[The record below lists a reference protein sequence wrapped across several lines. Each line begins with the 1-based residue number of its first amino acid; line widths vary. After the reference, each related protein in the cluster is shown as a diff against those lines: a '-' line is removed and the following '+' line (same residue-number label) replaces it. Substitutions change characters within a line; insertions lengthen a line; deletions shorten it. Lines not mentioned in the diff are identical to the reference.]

1 MIGRAARPALAALVL
16 CAGAL
21 AACGDDGDGDEPA
34 VVIDNARARFTT
46 TDVGAVYFDVRVT
59 GAGDALVAA
68 AAEIAE
74 DAQLHEIATV
84 DGSAMMREVAGGIA
98 IAPGGS
104 VSLRPG
110 GYHVMLL
117 GVAEP
122 PAPGETFALTL
133 EFERAG
139 RVTVD
144 VNVEA
149 FE

>member
-1 MIGRAARPALAALVL
+1 MIGKAALVALVL

-21 AACGDDGDGDEPA
+21 AACGDDGDGG

-46 TDVGAVYFDVRVT
+46 TDLGAVYFDVRVT
-59 GAGDALVAA
+59 GAGDALMAA
-68 AAEIAE
+68 SAEIAD

-84 DGSAMMREVAGGIA
+84 DGSAMMREVAGGIP

-117 GVAEP
+117 GVAEV

-133 EFERAG
+133 EFARAG

-144 VNVEA
+144 VAVEA

>member
-1 MIGRAARPALAALVL
+1 MIGKAALAALVL

-21 AACGDDGDGDEPA
+21 AACGDDGDAPA

-46 TDVGAVYFDVRVT
+46 TDLGAVYFDVRVT

-68 AAEIAE
+68 GTEIAE

-84 DGSAMMREVAGGIA
+84 DGSAMMREVAGGIP

-117 GVAEP
+117 GVAEV

-144 VNVEA
+144 VAVEA

>member
-1 MIGRAARPALAALVL
+1 MIGKAARPALAALVL

-21 AACGDDGDGDEPA
+21 AACGGGDEPA

-68 AAEIAE
+68 AAEIAA

-144 VNVEA
+144 VAVEA

>member
-1 MIGRAARPALAALVL
+1 MIGKAALVALVL

-21 AACGDDGDGDEPA
+21 AACGDDGDEPA

-46 TDVGAVYFDVRVT
+46 TDLGAVYFDIRVT

-68 AAEIAE
+68 SAEIAE

-84 DGSAMMREVAGGIA
+84 DGSAMMREVAGGIP

-117 GVAEP
+117 GVAEV

-133 EFERAG
+133 DFERAG

-144 VNVEA
+144 VAVEA

>member
-1 MIGRAARPALAALVL
+1 MIGKAALVALVL

-21 AACGDDGDGDEPA
+21 AACGDDGDEPA

-46 TDVGAVYFDVRVT
+46 TDLGAVYFDVRVT
-59 GAGDALVAA
+59 GAGDALIAA
-68 AAEIAE
+68 ATEIAE

-84 DGSAMMREVAGGIA
+84 DGSAMMREVAGGIP

-117 GVAEP
+117 GVAEV

-144 VNVEA
+144 VAVEA

>member
-1 MIGRAARPALAALVL
+1 MIGKAALVALVL

-21 AACGDDGDGDEPA
+21 AACGDDGDEPA

-46 TDVGAVYFDVRVT
+46 TDLGAVYFDVRVT
-59 GAGDALVAA
+59 GAGDALIAA
-68 AAEIAE
+68 ATEIAD

-84 DGSAMMREVAGGIA
+84 DGSAMMREVAGGIP

-117 GVAEP
+117 GVAEV

-144 VNVEA
+144 VAVEA

>member
-1 MIGRAARPALAALVL
+1 MIGKAALVAL
-16 CAGAL
+16 VLWAGAL
-21 AACGDDGDGDEPA
+21 AACGDDGDEPA

-46 TDVGAVYFDVRVT
+46 TDLGAVYFDVRVT

-68 AAEIAE
+68 GTEIAE

-144 VNVEA
+144 VAVEA

>member
-1 MIGRAARPALAALVL
+1 MIGKAALAALAL

-21 AACGDDGDGDEPA
+21 AACGDDGDEPA

-46 TDVGAVYFDVRVT
+46 TDLGAVYFDVRVT

-68 AAEIAE
+68 SAEIAD

-84 DGSAMMREVAGGIA
+84 DGSAMMREVAGGIP

-117 GVAEP
+117 GVAEV

-139 RVTVD
+139 RVTV
-144 VNVEA
+144 VVAVEA

>member
-1 MIGRAARPALAALVL
+1 MIGKAALAALVL

-21 AACGDDGDGDEPA
+21 AACGDDGDGA

-46 TDVGAVYFDVRVT
+46 TDLGAVYFDVRVT

-68 AAEIAE
+68 AAEIAD

-84 DGSAMMREVAGGIA
+84 DGSAMMREVAGGIP

-117 GVAEP
+117 GVAEV

-144 VNVEA
+144 VAVEA

>member
-1 MIGRAARPALAALVL
+1 MIGKAALAALVL

-21 AACGDDGDGDEPA
+21 AACGDDGDAPA

-46 TDVGAVYFDVRVT
+46 TDLGAVYFDVRVT

-68 AAEIAE
+68 ATEIAD

-122 PAPGETFALTL
+122 PPPGETFALTL

-144 VNVEA
+144 VAVEA

>member
-1 MIGRAARPALAALVL
+1 MIGKAALAALVL

-21 AACGDDGDGDEPA
+21 AACGDGGDAPA

-46 TDVGAVYFDVRVT
+46 TDLGAVYFDVRVT

-68 AAEIAE
+68 ATEIAD

-84 DGSAMMREVAGGIA
+84 DGSAMMREVAGGIP

-117 GVAEP
+117 GVAEV

-144 VNVEA
+144 VAVEA

>member
-1 MIGRAARPALAALVL
+1 MIGKAALAALVL

-21 AACGDDGDGDEPA
+21 AACGDDDGNGG

-46 TDVGAVYFDVRVT
+46 TDLGAVYFDVRVT

-68 AAEIAE
+68 SAEIAD

-117 GVAEP
+117 GVAEV

-144 VNVEA
+144 VAVEA

>member
-1 MIGRAARPALAALVL
+1 MIGKAALAALVL

-21 AACGDDGDGDEPA
+21 AACGDDGDEPA

-46 TDVGAVYFDVRVT
+46 TDLGAVYFDVRVT

-68 AAEIAE
+68 AAEIAD

-117 GVAEP
+117 GVAEV

-144 VNVEA
+144 VAVEA

>member
-1 MIGRAARPALAALVL
+1 MIGKAALAALVL

-21 AACGDDGDGDEPA
+21 AACGDDGDAPA

-46 TDVGAVYFDVRVT
+46 TDLGAVYFDVRVT

-68 AAEIAE
+68 SAEIAE

-117 GVAEP
+117 GVAEV

-144 VNVEA
+144 VAVEA

>member
-1 MIGRAARPALAALVL
+1 MIGKAALVALVL

-21 AACGDDGDGDEPA
+21 AACGDDGDAPA

-46 TDVGAVYFDVRVT
+46 TDLGAVYFDVRVT

-68 AAEIAE
+68 ATEIAE

-84 DGSAMMREVAGGIA
+84 DGSAMMREVAGGIP

-117 GVAEP
+117 GVAEV
-122 PAPGETFALTL
+122 PAPGETFTLTL

-144 VNVEA
+144 VAVEA

>member
-1 MIGRAARPALAALVL
+1 MIGKAALAALVL

-21 AACGDDGDGDEPA
+21 AACGDDGDEPA

-46 TDVGAVYFDVRVT
+46 TDLGAVYFDVRVT
-59 GAGDALVAA
+59 GAGDALIAA
-68 AAEIAE
+68 ATEIAD

-84 DGSAMMREVAGGIA
+84 DGSAMMREVAGGIP

-117 GVAEP
+117 GVAEV

-144 VNVEA
+144 VAVEA

>member
-1 MIGRAARPALAALVL
+1 MIGKAARPALAALVL

-21 AACGDDGDGDEPA
+21 AACGDGDEPA

-144 VNVEA
+144 VAVEA

>member
-1 MIGRAARPALAALVL
+1 MIGRAALLALVL
-16 CAGAL
+16 GAGVL
-21 AACGDDGDGDEPA
+21 AACGGGGGAPG
-34 VVIDNARARFTT
+34 VVVDNARARFTT

-59 GAGDALVAA
+59 GAGDALIAA
-68 AAEIAE
+68 GAEIAE

-84 DGSAMMREVAGGIA
+84 DGSATMREVEGGIA

-117 GVAEP
+117 GVAEA
-122 PAPGETFALTL
+122 PAAGETFALTL

-144 VNVEA
+144 VAVEA

>member
-1 MIGRAARPALAALVL
+1 MIGKAALAALVL

-21 AACGDDGDGDEPA
+21 AACGDDDGDEPA

-46 TDVGAVYFDVRVT
+46 TDLGAVYFDVRVT

-68 AAEIAE
+68 SAEIAE

-84 DGSAMMREVAGGIA
+84 DGSAMMREVAGGIP

-117 GVAEP
+117 GVAEV

-144 VNVEA
+144 VAVEA

>member
-1 MIGRAARPALAALVL
+1 MIGRAAFLALAALVL

-21 AACGDDGDGDEPA
+21 AACGDDGDGGEPA

-46 TDVGAVYFDVRVT
+46 TDVGAVYLDVRVT
-59 GAGDALVAA
+59 GAGDALIAA
-68 AAEIAE
+68 GAEIAA
-74 DAQLHEIATV
+74 DVQLHEIATV
-84 DGSAMMREVAGGIA
+84 DGSAMMREVEGGIA

-117 GVAEP
+117 GVAEV

-133 EFERAG
+133 AFERAG

-144 VNVEA
+144 VTVEA

>member
-1 MIGRAARPALAALVL
+1 MIGKAALVALVL

-21 AACGDDGDGDEPA
+21 AACGDDGDEPA

-46 TDVGAVYFDVRVT
+46 TDLGAVYFDVRVT

-68 AAEIAE
+68 ATEIAE

-84 DGSAMMREVAGGIA
+84 DGSAMMREVAGGIP

-117 GVAEP
+117 GVAEV
-122 PAPGETFALTL
+122 PAPGETFALAL

-144 VNVEA
+144 VAVEA

>member
-1 MIGRAARPALAALVL
+1 MIGKAALAALVL

-21 AACGDDGDGDEPA
+21 AACGDDGDEPA

-46 TDVGAVYFDVRVT
+46 TDLGAVYFDVRVT

-68 AAEIAE
+68 AAEIAD

-84 DGSAMMREVAGGIA
+84 DGSAMMREVAGGIP

-117 GVAEP
+117 GVAEV

-144 VNVEA
+144 VAVEA

>member
-1 MIGRAARPALAALVL
+1 MIGKAALAALVL

-21 AACGDDGDGDEPA
+21 AACGDDGDEPA

-46 TDVGAVYFDVRVT
+46 TDLGAVYFDVRVT

-68 AAEIAE
+68 SAEIAD

-84 DGSAMMREVAGGIA
+84 DGSAMMREVEGGIP

-117 GVAEP
+117 GVAEV

-144 VNVEA
+144 VAVEA

>member
-1 MIGRAARPALAALVL
+1 MIGKAALAALVL

-21 AACGDDGDGDEPA
+21 AACGDDGDAPA

-46 TDVGAVYFDVRVT
+46 TDLGAVYFDVRVT

-68 AAEIAE
+68 SAEIAD

-117 GVAEP
+117 GVAEV

-144 VNVEA
+144 VAVEA

>member
-1 MIGRAARPALAALVL
+1 MIGKAALVALVL

-21 AACGDDGDGDEPA
+21 AACGDDGDEPG

-46 TDVGAVYFDVRVT
+46 TDLGAVYFDVRVT

-68 AAEIAE
+68 ATEIAE

-84 DGSAMMREVAGGIA
+84 DGSAMMREVAGGIP

-117 GVAEP
+117 GVAEV

-144 VNVEA
+144 VAVEA

>member
-1 MIGRAARPALAALVL
+1 MIGKAALAALVL

-21 AACGDDGDGDEPA
+21 AACGDDGDAPA

-46 TDVGAVYFDVRVT
+46 TDLGAIYFDVRVT
-59 GAGDALVAA
+59 GAGDALMAA
-68 AAEIAE
+68 ATEIAE
-74 DAQLHEIATV
+74 DAQLHKIATV
-84 DGSAMMREVAGGIA
+84 DGSAMMREVAGGIP

-117 GVAEP
+117 GVAEV

-133 EFERAG
+133 EFARAG

-144 VNVEA
+144 VAVEA

>member
-1 MIGRAARPALAALVL
+1 MIGKAALAALVL

-21 AACGDDGDGDEPA
+21 AACGDDGDEPA

-46 TDVGAVYFDVRVT
+46 TDLGAVYFDVRVT

-68 AAEIAE
+68 GTEIAE

-84 DGSAMMREVAGGIA
+84 DGSTMMREVAGGIP

-117 GVAEP
+117 GVAEV

-144 VNVEA
+144 VAVEA

>member
-1 MIGRAARPALAALVL
+1 MIGKAALAALVL

-21 AACGDDGDGDEPA
+21 AACGDDGDEPA

-46 TDVGAVYFDVRVT
+46 TDLGAVYFDVRVT

-68 AAEIAE
+68 ATEIAD

-117 GVAEP
+117 GVAEVL
-122 PAPGETFALTL
+122 APGETFALTL

-144 VNVEA
+144 VAVEA

>member
-1 MIGRAARPALAALVL
+1 MIGKAALVALVL

-21 AACGDDGDGDEPA
+21 AACGDDGDEPA

-46 TDVGAVYFDVRVT
+46 TDLGAVYFDVRVT

-68 AAEIAE
+68 SAEIAD

-84 DGSAMMREVAGGIA
+84 DGSAMMREVEGGIA

-117 GVAEP
+117 GVAEV

-144 VNVEA
+144 VAVEA

>member
-1 MIGRAARPALAALVL
+1 MIGKAALVALVL

-21 AACGDDGDGDEPA
+21 AACGDDGDEPA

-46 TDVGAVYFDVRVT
+46 TDLGAVYFDVRVT
-59 GAGDALVAA
+59 GAGDALIAA
-68 AAEIAE
+68 AAKIAE

-84 DGSAMMREVAGGIA
+84 DGSAMMREVEGGIA

-117 GVAEP
+117 GVAEV

-133 EFERAG
+133 EFARAG

-144 VNVEA
+144 VAVEA

>member
-1 MIGRAARPALAALVL
+1 MIGKAALAALVL

-21 AACGDDGDGDEPA
+21 AACGDDGDAPA

-46 TDVGAVYFDVRVT
+46 TDLGAVYFDVRVT

-68 AAEIAE
+68 GTEIAD

-84 DGSAMMREVAGGIA
+84 DGSAMMREVAGGIP

-117 GVAEP
+117 GVAEV

-144 VNVEA
+144 VAVEA

>member
-1 MIGRAARPALAALVL
+1 MIGKAALAALVL

-21 AACGDDGDGDEPA
+21 AACGDDGDAPA

-46 TDVGAVYFDVRVT
+46 TDLGAVYFDVRVT

-68 AAEIAE
+68 ATEIAD

-117 GVAEP
+117 GVAEV

-144 VNVEA
+144 VAVEA

>member
-1 MIGRAARPALAALVL
+1 MIGKAALVALVL

-21 AACGDDGDGDEPA
+21 AACGDDGDEPA

-46 TDVGAVYFDVRVT
+46 TDLGAVYFDVRVT
-59 GAGDALVAA
+59 GAGDALMAA
-68 AAEIAE
+68 ATEIAE

-84 DGSAMMREVAGGIA
+84 DGSAMMREVEGGIP

-117 GVAEP
+117 GVAEV

-144 VNVEA
+144 VAVEA